1 MQDAS
6 LGDPWLGVFVP
17 CAQSIFVSAGKIRL
31 SFEKNSIGAR
41 LLFEGEGVLTEVV
54 TEMVPHLF
62 ASNVV
67 SNQLVVSA
75 LEGYASFN
83 SCVFDSL
90 IFILPFFLFPIGI
103 EGAYAHT

>member
-1 MQDAS
+1 M
-6 LGDPWLGVFVP
+6 
-17 CAQSIFVSAGKIRL
+17 
-31 SFEKNSIGAR
+31 
-41 LLFEGEGVLTEVV
+41 LTEVV
-54 TEMVPHLF
+54 TVMVPHLF

-90 IFILPFFLFPIGI
+90 IFILLFFFFQSG
-103 EGAYAHT
+103 